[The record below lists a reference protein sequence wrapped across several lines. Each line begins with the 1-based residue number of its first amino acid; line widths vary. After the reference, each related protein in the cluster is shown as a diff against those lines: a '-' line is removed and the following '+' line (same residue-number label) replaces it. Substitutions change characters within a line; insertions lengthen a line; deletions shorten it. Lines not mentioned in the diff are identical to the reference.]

1 MSEAHMSI
9 NFTFSILE
17 EKLFSNG
24 NILAFMDLHRIHHSV
39 KVERMPFWKRI
50 EKNISS
56 KFPGTGHFLS
66 ETGKTGGQSWSVP
79 TTDTGQ

>member
-1 MSEAHMSI
+1 
-9 NFTFSILE
+9 
-17 EKLFSNG
+17 
-24 NILAFMDLHRIHHSV
+24 MDLHRIHHSV

-56 KFPGTGHFLS
+56 KFPGNGHFLS